1 LGLKILKNVM
11 FKSYIIYYIFVG
23 LIFITLFELLNSQI
37 KNQSSLNW
45 IERSII
51 AMFWPI
57 TLLVFILAFIY
68 GFVST
73 LKDLK
78 NKNKK

>member
-1 LGLKILKNVM
+1 M

-57 TLLVFILAFIY
+57 PLLVFILAFIY

>member
-1 LGLKILKNVM
+1 
-11 FKSYIIYYIFVG
+11 
-23 LIFITLFELLNSQI
+23 
-37 KNQSSLNW
+37 
-45 IERSII
+45 
-51 AMFWPI
+51 MFWPI